1 MDVRTASTG
10 CVVLADVGV
19 VCRAGEHKTVKGWS
33 GPTRFAGVG
42 YSVKIARGVD
52 WKSLIDAHGKPIPE
66 SHLEQSMSLTLIF
79 YAPVGTI

>member
-1 MDVRTASTG
+1 MLE
-10 CVVLADVGV
+10 VLPLVALSWPMWGV

-52 WKSLIDAHGKPIPE
+52 
-66 SHLEQSMSLTLIF
+66 
-79 YAPVGTI
+79 